1 VNSIRPVILLSAAL
15 AAPAAVAG
23 DAGDAQEH
31 SRIQHAITT
40 PTASRYALDISSSGQ
55 RRDAG
60 ALLTSLEFIEQDPD
74 LESTARTVLV
84 HDALV
89 ALAGTPPDPDALPTL
104 RRHAAA
110 PRVVWAWHED
120 EGHRVAIDLYDTG
133 AAARYAMREWRRAET
148 RDATLAALEQHTW
161 RADASDM
168 VSGIEDAFA
177 AAPVAQVAAAR
188 SEIIAALEAGLPLE
202 VVALTAALRNSDSD
216 LAARVVDHGRAH
228 VVLHA
233 LDDIASGFPA
243 QDAFMLMTLA
253 SEREDIGAA
262 AVAQARR
269 WSPSLPAAR
278 GWLLARLGDP
288 RLGAAAAHALS
299 RDPGAISALEDLL
312 AAAAALTRNRAALAL
327 YLNGSGSARDAL
339 FHALERESL
348 PDDLRGNISTWLR

>member
-1 VNSIRPVILLSAAL
+1 MSIIRLLILSAAL
-15 AAPAAVAG
+15 AAAAAAAS
-23 DAGDAQEH
+23 DGDAQER
-31 SRIQHAITT
+31 SRIQHALAA
-40 PTASRYALDISSSGQ
+40 PTASQYAREISSSGQ
-55 RRDAG
+55 ERDAS
-60 ALLTSLEFIEQDPD
+60 ALLASLVRIEQDPD
-74 LESTARTVLV
+74 LESTARTVLL

-89 ALAGTPPDPDALPTL
+89 ALAGTPPDPDALPIL
-104 RRHAAA
+104 RRHADA
-110 PRVVWAWHED
+110 PRVVRAWHED
-120 EGHRVAIDLYDTG
+120 EGHRVAIDAYDTG

-148 RDATLAALEQHTW
+148 REATLAALEQHSW

-177 AAPVAQVAAAR
+177 AAPVAHVAAAR
-188 SEIIAALEAGLPLE
+188 SEIIAGLEAGLPLE

-233 LDDIASGFPA
+233 LGDIASGFPA

-262 AVAQARR
+262 AVAQAGR

-288 RLGAAAAHALS
+288 RLGTAAAHSLS

-312 AAAAALTRNRAALAL
+312 AAAGALTRNRAALAL

-339 FHALERESL
+339 SHALERESL
-348 PDDLRGNISTWLR
+348 PDDLRGNISIWLR